1 MGTVVVEQKAIVL
14 VIPPTLLGPESDYAK
29 RRIEIKKDHDKLL
42 LDAKA
47 VTEIKTPE
55 DLVNANNAG
64 RVLQAATKEVEL
76 FYTPLKRQVDAFKK
90 PLLDDERE
98 FATALDGE
106 KRRLGSLIT
115 VYNAEQERLRQE
127 AERAAREEAE
137 RAAREEQL
145 ARAIELESAGEAE
158 AAEAVLD
165 EPVYSP
171 VVTRSTAPARMAG
184 QVGKTAYSATVTDFK
199 QLVKA
204 VMEGKAPWACIVADE
219 SYLNSKARLD
229 KDGFDVPGVRLN
241 KESGTHFRA

>member
-1 MGTVVVEQKAIVL
+1 MGTSAVETKEIVL
-14 VIPPTLLGPESDYAK
+14 VRPGEILGPDSEYEKK
-29 RRIEIKKDHDKLL
+29 RL
-42 LDAKA
+42 A
-47 VTEIKTPE
+47 IKTE
-55 DLVNANNAG
+55 YSQVVLEAKSITTVGSLEELERANNFG
-64 RVLQAATKEVEL
+64 RLLQVGSKEIE
-76 FYTPLKRQVDAFKK
+76 AFFKPVKQALDSLKK
-90 PLLDDERE
+90 PVLEHERQMASELD
-98 FATALDGE
+98 TE

-115 VYNAEQERLRQE
+115 VYSAEQERLRQE

-137 RAAREEQL
+137 KAAREEQL

-171 VVTRSTAPARMAG
+171 VVTRSTAPVRMAG

-229 KDGFDVPGVRLN
+229 KEGFSVPGVQLN